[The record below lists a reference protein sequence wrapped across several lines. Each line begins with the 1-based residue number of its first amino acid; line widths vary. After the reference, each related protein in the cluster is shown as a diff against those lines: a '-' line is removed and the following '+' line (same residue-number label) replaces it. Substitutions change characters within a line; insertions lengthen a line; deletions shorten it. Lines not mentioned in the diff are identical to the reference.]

1 MYRSYSVNDMPQPV
15 THTAESEKPPEAKP
29 KAVHKKQLFPLS
41 FGKLKTDDII
51 LLLVIL
57 MLVLNECD
65 DNLLFIALIFIFFS
79 DFN

>member
-41 FGKLKTDDII
+41 FGKLKTDDIV

-65 DNLLFIALIFIFFS
+65 DKLLVIALIFIFFS